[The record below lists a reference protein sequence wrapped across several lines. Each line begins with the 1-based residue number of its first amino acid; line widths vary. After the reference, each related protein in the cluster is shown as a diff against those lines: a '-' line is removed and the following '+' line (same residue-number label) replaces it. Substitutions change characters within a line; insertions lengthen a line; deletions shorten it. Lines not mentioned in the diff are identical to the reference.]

1 MGDAFKH
8 LAQAAKNTV
17 SDGIETVIEK
27 AKEID
32 VSDAFDKVKD
42 TTAAAYE
49 KAKDAGEA
57 VVTATQKHAPSSEE
71 IQEKAAKIT
80 ESGHSFLKSAMSKIL
95 K

>member
-1 MGDAFKH
+1 MSQMGDAFKH
-8 LAQAAKNTV
+8 LAQAAKETV

-32 VSDAFDKVKD
+32 VSDAIDKVKD
-42 TTAAAYE
+42 TTSAAYE

-57 VVTATQKHAPSSEE
+57 VAKHAPSSEE
-71 IQEKAAKIT
+71 IQARAAKIT

>member
-1 MGDAFKH
+1 MSQMGDAFKH
-8 LAQAAKNTV
+8 LAQAAKETV

-32 VSDAFDKVKD
+32 VSDAIDKVKD

-57 VVTATQKHAPSSEE
+57 VAKHAPSAEE
-71 IQEKAAKIT
+71 LKEHAQKGT
-80 ESGHSFLKSAMSKIL
+80 SFLKSMKEKIF